1 MAPRASETRPILC
14 AVLDAD
20 ALGSDPT
27 DIAADLF
34 TAGVDWIQLRD
45 RRLGAAALLTLARCL
60 VTAAERVA
68 QAPGREAGD
77 PPRVIVNR
85 RLDVV
90 RASGADGVH
99 LGFDALAA
107 EDARALLGPDRLI
120 GLSLHSSAEATELA
134 EAVDYAHLAPIW
146 NPRSKPATR
155 PPLGLERLA
164 KACECGVPILAQG
177 GLDPDRATQAVTAG
191 AAGIAVTGALTRPDH
206 AAMMASAL
214 RRALDGASRPQPPKP
229 AASG

>member
-1 MAPRASETRPILC
+1 MALRASETRPILC
-14 AVLDAD
+14 AVLDAR

-27 DIAADLF
+27 DLAADLF
-34 TAGVDWIQLRD
+34 KAGVDWIQLRD
-45 RRLGAAALLTLARCL
+45 RGLGAAALLALARCL
-60 VTAAERVA
+60 VRAAERVA
-68 QAPGREAGD
+68 RAPGRDAGD

-90 RASGADGVH
+90 RASGANGVH

-107 EDARALLGPDRLI
+107 EDARALLGPDLLI
-120 GLSLHSSAEATELA
+120 GLSLHSTAEAVDLA

-146 NPRSKPATR
+146 NPRSKPASR
-155 PPLGLERLA
+155 PPLGLEHLA
-164 KACECGVPILAQG
+164 KACGCGVPILAQG
-177 GLDPDRATQAVTAG
+177 GLDPDRARQAVAAG
-191 AAGIAVTGALTRPDH
+191 AAGIAVSGALARPDQ

-214 RRALDGASRPQPPKP
+214 RRALDGASRPQPSEP